1 MSSKPQS
8 VAHTQ
13 TSDAIELF
21 TPRQMAP
28 MPGQDPDRCEAIFRE
43 LCAHFKPR
51 DPIECMWV
59 NDVASLTSRI
69 EFTRNCHRAVTLVSL
84 RREFANNLRFTG
96 DIALYERDEVRAQ
109 IYSEECDDGL
119 PPGPPVT
126 QDSPPLMRLLGAVSM
141 GSLRREEDFMGLDFA
156 AMRERDRIISQ
167 IARKRREDMI
177 AAVKVIDMQAA
188 ANDVA
193 D

>member
-1 MSSKPQS
+1 MSNKRN
-8 VAHTQ
+8 AAARTQ
-13 TSDAIELF
+13 ASDVIELF
-21 TPRQMAP
+21 TPRQRAP
-28 MPGQDPDRCEAIFRE
+28 MPGQDPDRCEEIFRE
-43 LCAHFKPR
+43 LCDHFKPS

-69 EFTRNCHRAVTLVSL
+69 EFTRNCHRAATVVSL

-109 IYSEECDDGL
+109 IYSEQCDDGL
-119 PPGPPVT
+119 PPAPPVT
-126 QDSPPLMRLLGAVSM
+126 QDSSPLMRLLGAVSM
-141 GSLRREEDFMGLDFA
+141 GSLRREEDFMGLEFA

-188 ANDVA
+188 DNDA
-193 D
+193 GD